1 MLTELVDVFYFQ
13 LSVSNH
19 LKLLVSLLDPLFLS
33 ANRLSDGGSHLFAC
47 SFLFYCFHIDLILC
61 VNIGFVAAKIRTILI
76 SSKFRKKKGRDDV
89 KSLNLHL
96 YHNLLYWGGGG
107 DA

>member
-19 LKLLVSLLDPLFLS
+19 LKLLVGLLDPLFLP

-47 SFLFYCFHIDLILC
+47 SFSFYCFHIDLIL
-61 VNIGFVAAKIRTILI
+61 NEILFCDCKDTNYI
-76 SSKFRKKKGRDDV
+76 YKFQIFGRKNTEGRH
-89 KSLNLHL
+89 S
-96 YHNLLYWGGGG
+96 W
-107 DA
+107 